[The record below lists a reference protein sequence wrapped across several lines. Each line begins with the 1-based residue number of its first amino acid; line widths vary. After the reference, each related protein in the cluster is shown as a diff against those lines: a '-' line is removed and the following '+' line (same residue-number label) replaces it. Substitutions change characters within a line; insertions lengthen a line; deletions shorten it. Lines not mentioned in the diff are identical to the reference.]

1 MKKTILSVAVL
12 MASFVGFNS
21 FAQSPE
27 EVVEV
32 TEAVEAVASETPAQ
46 VAKPMKKGKFDRR
59 AIKKD
64 ARQMRP
70 AKAENRGQ
78 KRNIFEGLNLTEE
91 QKSALKE
98 ICPQSQCTS
107 QNAQCDSA
115 ATTCAAPAS
124 DSKAKGKAKP
134 QRRPEGLSP
143 EQRQAKKAEFLS
155 KVKGIL
161 TPEQYVQFLE
171 NNFSIG
177 QPRR

>member
-12 MASFVGFNS
+12 MASFIGFNS
-21 FAQSPE
+21 FAQSPDE
-27 EVVEV
+27 IVEV
-32 TEAVEAVASETPAQ
+32 TETVEAVSADTPVQA
-46 VAKPMKKGKFDRR
+46 AKAVKKGKFDRK
-59 AIKKD
+59 AVKKD
-64 ARQMRP
+64 AKQKR
-70 AKAENRGQ
+70 ATKAENRGQ

-91 QKSALKE
+91 QKTALKE

-115 ATTCAAPAS
+115 ATTCAAPAT
-124 DSKAKGKAKP
+124 DCKAKGKAKP
-134 QRRPEGLSP
+134 QRRPEGVSP

-177 QPRR
+177 RPRR